1 MFYDTESIKEESIE
15 HKIGTNKLFKKFTK
29 SSFFKIA
36 AKPVTH
42 KASKVA
48 NSDSFRW
55 AYKRFIENNPE
66 LHLKIMRLSKPNA
79 TIDDLPEM
87 PKGKFVVHKN
97 VTEKDLDN
105 FYNHNHKDKDSYYT
119 IINLLDTN
127 TECMSNDQYQN
138 FATMITNLPG
148 FRMKTI
154 HFYEV
159 KGKLINDKYKVIK
172 EKSPV
177 KDNVV
182 YIIMND
188 GQFNQYYYNELKSHL
203 SGINFYDSFID
214 ALPKESNNCKYSYH
228 DATLGDFDKFYK
240 YNSDIKHKDPYM
252 FMRAGVKENE
262 LSEEIYQQ
270 FANDIASVPGYI
282 PCTIQIYSFT
292 GKLFNE
298 KYSLK
303 SEYPNDAVIFI
314 FKASGNTKF
323 YAGLGSKFHAQN
335 FKTVADAYMRSEQQ
349 MNYDTDKKVLQEV
362 FKNEND
368 ARKALNNI
376 DTSENGF
383 MPWFKWFCRAIILTL
398 PMIPLANAPLPIMII
413 AYIPGAVISA
423 FTDWLAL
430 PGTVKDKIRKCNKF
444 IDECTVSM
452 NKAKNDELKN
462 AFKKIRD
469 QAIEKKI
476 ALEREY
482 PDDNIQRRTKTSNIT
497 IQNNATNLLYEVYY
511 QDYLDNI
518 IANEEALAE
527 ELKKYIPTNESAYK
541 NIEAITENKAG
552 DNIRANSI
560 RFNNFIANL
569 IDKFIGSVTNVILEK
584 NKQWLKDNE
593 EIIKNKKPKPDQ
605 RITHTGDYNIA
616 IKRCYDLTLP
626 VFDYEKYGDDLIK
639 GNTDTVILQI
649 MQGKTGFTYDKE
661 KDMAESFKAYFIA
674 AEKGKITTDF
684 SNLNMTEIYN
694 FCYNFKKIKD
704 ATDKDKNYIKQSTD
718 AILKAVDAELKKN
731 GENTSKST
739 VTNDAT
745 NPQSS
750 TTNKPA
756 PDTKSDD
763 LESKND
769 SQSTDNNGTKSESTF
784 MSYFRET
791 EENKEDN
798 THTNMEISGATDSS
812 GKASTDN
819 SASDAT
825 KSGHSEAELTAMA
838 NKWQEICRKIIGAR
852 YNALLQIAKNY
863 MVIMRTHVNSI
874 TGKKADAPKEE
885 NKDKEEK

>member
-1 MFYDTESIKEESIE
+1 MFYDTEPIKEESIE

-119 IINLLDTN
+119 IINLSDTN

-148 FRMKTI
+148 FKMKTI

-203 SGINFYDSFID
+203 LGINFYDSFID

-240 YNSDIKHKDPYM
+240 YNSDINHKDPYM
-252 FMRAGVKENE
+252 FVRAGIKENE
-262 LSEEIYQQ
+262 LSEDTYQQ
-270 FANDIASVPGYI
+270 FANDIASVSGYI

-292 GKLFNE
+292 GNLFNE

-349 MNYDTDKKVLQEV
+349 MNYN
-362 FKNEND
+362 NEN
-368 ARKALNNI
+368 KSQILYNNI
-376 DTSENGF
+376 TE
-383 MPWFKWFCRAIILTL
+383 
-398 PMIPLANAPLPIMII
+398 PI
-413 AYIPGAVISA
+413 
-423 FTDWLAL
+423 
-430 PGTVKDKIRKCNKF
+430 
-444 IDECTVSM
+444 
-452 NKAKNDELKN
+452 
-462 AFKKIRD
+462 
-469 QAIEKKI
+469 
-476 ALEREY
+476 
-482 PDDNIQRRTKTSNIT
+482 
-497 IQNNATNLLYEVYY
+497 NNNPLLYEVYY

-569 IDKFIGSVTNVILEK
+569 IDKFISSITNVILEK

-593 EIIKNKKPKPDQ
+593 EIIKNKKPKSDQ

-616 IKRCYDLTLP
+616 LKRCYDLTLP
-626 VFDYEKYGDDLIK
+626 IFDYEKYGEDLIK
-639 GNTDTVILQI
+639 GNIDTVILQI

-718 AILKAVDAELKKN
+718 AILKAIDEELKKN

-739 VTNDAT
+739 VTNDAA

-750 TTNKPA
+750 TTNKST
-756 PDTKSDD
+756 PDTKSDSS
-763 LESKND
+763 ESKND
-769 SQSTDNNGTKSESTF
+769 SQSPDNNGTQSESAF
-784 MSYFRET
+784 VSYFK
-791 EENKEDN
+791 EEVEKKEDN

-812 GKASTDN
+812 GKASTDS

-863 MVIMRTHVNSI
+863 MVIMRTHVSSI